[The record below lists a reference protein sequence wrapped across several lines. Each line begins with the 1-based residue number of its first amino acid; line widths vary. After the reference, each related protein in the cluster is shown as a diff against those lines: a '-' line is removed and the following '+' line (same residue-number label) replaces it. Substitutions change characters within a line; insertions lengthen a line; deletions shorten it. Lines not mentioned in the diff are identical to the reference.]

1 MTDKHNPNVVME
13 PETETPAWIIKWGV
27 AIRPFSLPASTMP
40 VIFGSV
46 LASIIGDVPLDWPLF
61 LSTLLGMAMLH
72 AGANLL
78 NDVWD
83 YKKGID
89 RQVNPASG
97 AVIRKWISLRE
108 ASIAGWLFLS
118 IGSSLGLFI
127 FTRVGLPILWLGLV
141 GVAMGIFYTWGPL
154 PLKYNALGDLAVFLT
169 FGILGA
175 LGSWM
180 VQTGAFAWVPMIWT
194 VPMSLLVVGIL
205 HANNWR
211 DIRYDKNG
219 GIRTIAGLLGD
230 RRSQSY
236 YSFLI
241 FGPFALILILIFFP
255 PILGINPEMP
265 STFLLVF
272 LTLPLAFKIRKRGQ
286 IRHKKD
292 FLALDAATAKLNLLF
307 GLLCIAAL
315 GLNTLIKSYL
325 C

>member
-1 MTDKHNPNVVME
+1 MTDKQNPNMVVE
-13 PETETPAWIIKWGV
+13 PETETPVWIIKWAV
-27 AIRPFSLPASTMP
+27 AIRPFSLTASTMP

-46 LASIIGDVPLDWPLF
+46 LASTIGDVPLDWLLF

-97 AVIRKWISLRE
+97 AVVRKWISLRE

-118 IGSSLGLFI
+118 IGSLLGLFI

-141 GVAMGIFYTWGPL
+141 GVAMGIFYTWGPF

-175 LGSWM
+175 LGSWI
-180 VQTGAFAWVPMIWT
+180 VQAGAFAWVPMIWA

-219 GIRTIAGLLGD
+219 GIRTVAGLLGD
-230 RRSQSY
+230 RRSESY

-241 FGPFALILILIFFP
+241 FGPFAFILILIFLP
-255 PILGINPEMP
+255 PVLGINPEMP

-272 LTLPLAFKIRKRGQ
+272 LTLPLAFKIKNKGK

-307 GLLCIAAL
+307 GLLCVAAL